1 MKRVLPTLLLSL
13 IPALPAQAETFVPV
27 AEKEAFLSLV
37 EGRQLSHALWQI
49 RLDVRP
55 DGSIE
60 GSALGWDVT
69 GTWEWQDG
77 YFCREMDW
85 SGTIIP
91 YNCQLV
97 EVKGDRTVRFTV
109 DKGEGDSAAFRLR

>member
-1 MKRVLPTLLLSL
+1 MPRLFLTLPLAL
-13 IPALPAQAETFVPV
+13 ILALPANAEGFVPI
-27 AEKEAFLSLV
+27 AQKTEFLSLV
-37 EGRQLSHALWQI
+37 EGRELSHALWQI

-60 GSALGWDVT
+60 GSALGWAVT
-69 GTWEWQDG
+69 GQWEWQDG

-85 SGTIIP
+85 SGTLIP

-97 EVKGDRTVRFTV
+97 EVKDDKTVRFTV

>member
-1 MKRVLPTLLLSL
+1 MTRLLPALLLSL
-13 IPALPAQAETFVPV
+13 VPALPALAETYVPV
-27 AEKEAFLSLV
+27 AGKEEFLSLV
-37 EGRQLSHALWQI
+37 NGRELSHALWQI

-60 GSALGWDVT
+60 GSALGWAVT
-69 GTWEWQDG
+69 GTWDWQDG

-97 EVKGDRTVRFTV
+97 EVKGDGVVRFTV